1 MLYFLF
7 IFYGFLFCWLI
18 TRIHF
23 FKNSGLSTKVLVI
36 LFAIR
41 ILSLIVGCYVNIHV
55 LAISDSLEYQ
65 KRGIDQFHLL
75 FQNTGDYFSNMFRT
89 DYPSGY
95 SRFLDDSKSFWNN
108 LRTILVGKM
117 LSVFDLF
124 SFQNF
129 WINTL
134 FYNFLVF
141 FGNVALYKVFIRL
154 FPKDGLPIILCVFL
168 FPSALLY
175 TSMINRDGL
184 IFLSL
189 SMVIYHLFY
198 ILNSRLI
205 SWKRIW
211 LIGFFLLVILLLR
224 NFVFIILI
232 PAIVAWIIAV
242 KYPKKALITF
252 ASVYFL
258 SIIFFFI
265 SGSFSQRTNL
275 PQYVSQR
282 QQSFIELGKT
292 ANSTLE
298 IDSLAPTWKGF
309 LYNTPQSLNHA
320 FMRPYL
326 WERNNLAYVPFALE
340 VLLTEILFL
349 LFIFFHKKKKLVDP
363 LIYCCIFFS
372 VSMLLITGYTIPIMG
387 AIVRYR
393 SIYLLL
399 LLIPIVCYTDWVKIR
414 KKFSFE
420 KKSQLK

>member
-7 IFYGFLFCWLI
+7 IFYCFLFCWLI
-18 TRIHF
+18 TRINF
-23 FKNSGLSTKVLVI
+23 FKKSGLSTKILVC

-41 ILSLIVGCYVNIHV
+41 ILSLMVGCYVNIHI

-65 KRGIDQFHLL
+65 KRGIEQFHLL
-75 FQNTGDYFSNMFRT
+75 FQNPGEYFSNLFHT
-89 DYPSGY
+89 DYASGY

-108 LRTILVGKM
+108 LRTILIGKM

-154 FPKDGLPIILCVFL
+154 FPKDGLLIILCVFL
-168 FPSALLY
+168 FPSALFY

-189 SMVIYHLFY
+189 SMVIYHVFL
-198 ILNSRLI
+198 ILNSGKASL
-205 SWKRIW
+205 KRIL
-211 LIGFFLLVILLLR
+211 LICFFLMVILLLR

-232 PAIVAWIIAV
+232 PALIAWIIAV
-242 KYPKKALITF
+242 KYPKKAFLTF
-252 ASVYFL
+252 VLVYLF
-258 SIIFFFI
+258 STIFFFL
-265 SGSFSQRTNL
+265 SGFLSKGTNL
-275 PQYVSQR
+275 PEYVSQR
-282 QQSFIELGKT
+282 QQSFIELSKSAT
-292 ANSTLE
+292 SAIP
-298 IDSLAPTWKGF
+298 IDSLSPTLKGF
-309 LYNTPQSLNHA
+309 LFNTPQSLNHA

-326 WERNNLAYVPFALE
+326 WERNGLAYIPFALE
-340 VLLTEILFL
+340 ILLAEILFL

-363 LIYCCIFFS
+363 FIYFCIFSS
-372 VSMLLITGYTIPIMG
+372 VSMLLVTGYTIPIMG

-393 SIYLLL
+393 SIYLLFL
-399 LLIPIVCYTDWVKIR
+399 VIPIVCYTDWVKIGKKLAFER
-414 KKFSFE
+414 KDN
-420 KKSQLK
+420 